1 MYEKD
6 KKTRITLRL
15 NEELMNFVLS
25 DSEMLGVTPS
35 EYIRMLLSSCMS
47 MSKTMG
53 NSISKLK
60 GEVSRENDTS
70 TNNN

>member
-15 NEELMNFVLS
+15 SEEQMDFVLN
-25 DSEMLGVTPS
+25 DSQMLGISPS
-35 EYIRMLLSSCMS
+35 EYIRMLISTCIS
-47 MSKTMG
+47 MSK
-53 NSISKLK
+53 KLK
-60 GEVSRENDTS
+60 NQMEDKRRENDFT

>member
-15 NEELMNFVLS
+15 SQEQMDFVLN
-25 DSEMLGVTPS
+25 DSQTLGISPS
-35 EYIRMLLSSCMS
+35 EYIRMLISTCVS
-47 MSKTMG
+47 MSK
-53 NSISKLK
+53 KLK
-60 GEVSRENDTS
+60 NQMEDKRRENDFT